1 MGHLLLLL
9 LLCLCF
15 FVVVAGLCVALF
27 VVVVVVGGGGGV
39 VVVVLVVQVLSAVS
53 LKVCPALSSAQL
65 GLGYWFLSTTGAILT
80 KRRLRRLSPSIGQ
93 YSSRRTL
100 FRFLAKTTTLCYYM
114 ALA

>member
-27 VVVVVVGGGGGV
+27 VVVVGGGGGV

-53 LKVCPALSSAQL
+53 LKVCPARSSAQL